1 MSGIIG
7 EAGSRS
13 GTLGTVTE
21 GTFNSVLGDSYTQS
35 SNYYLEL
42 NVAGSYQMNP
52 ATMVNTSGTTTP
64 YFTYTGDTTNII
76 GVNDHD
82 IKLVKAGI
90 YLITFNMTAYIGTT
104 GTSRYVL
111 CAIRGSGSD
120 SENTTNLAVGHDQ
133 LSNTDAS
140 YDYGGTTATLV
151 KAFNANDLINFFV
164 EGEDTSSWISGD
176 SNANIILIRPT

>member
-13 GTLGTVTE
+13 GTL
-21 GTFNSVLGDSYTQS
+21 TQS

-42 NVAGSYQMNP
+42 NVASSYQMSSG
-52 ATMVNTSGTTTP
+52 TMVNTSGTTNP

-104 GTSRYVL
+104 LTSRYVK
-111 CAIRGSGSD
+111 CAIRGSGSN
-120 SENTTNLAVGHDQ
+120 SESTTSLAIGHDQ
-133 LSNTDAS
+133 IADTDAS
-140 YDYGGTTATLV
+140 VDYGGTTATLV
-151 KAFNANDLINFFV
+151 KAFNANELINFFV
-164 EGEDTSSWISGD
+164 EGEDTSSWVSSD
-176 SNANIILIRPT
+176 SDAHIILIRPT